1 MLKVFLVEDESI
13 VREGL
18 KNNIPWHEYGYQFTG
33 EASDGEMAL
42 PMIRK
47 IRPDVLITDIKMPF
61 MDGLALSR
69 IVTQEIPDIKIVIIS
84 GYDEFEYAQQAIRVG
99 VEQYLLKPITK
110 NTLRKVL
117 LEVREKI
124 ESEQEQRSYLE
135 TFQNEMKEYENYARR
150 SFLEKVFSGVFS
162 VQQIYE
168 EAAKISLDLDGPCYN
183 LALLNLQV
191 KRQNPEYAM
200 QEPEGVGEVREA
212 LFRYFLRFPKY
223 LIFQWNISLYGV
235 LIKGE
240 ADQMEELKE
249 QCIYNIEKIC
259 SQQVF
264 SLEWCVAV
272 GEPVE
277 RLSLLPEC
285 YAKVNHILAH
295 RFFNPQRHILTEKDA
310 EELLPGKDLKS
321 FASVD
326 SAKVNPDIIEGFL
339 REGKQEE
346 IKDFVNGYLAGVKDA
361 LESRLFRDYL
371 LLNVRFTTVNYMER
385 IGVNQQD
392 FLPEDDDQKVREASG
407 SGANIDAYMLELLE
421 RALALRDRENENQ
434 GKHVLKKGLKYI
446 EENFSEESFSLNSVA
461 GAIGVSSNYFS
472 SIFSQEMQITF
483 IEYVTKKR
491 MEKAKKLLS
500 QTQLHSS
507 EIAGE
512 VGYKDPHY
520 FSFVFKKTVGCTPRE
535 YRNGK

>member
-326 SAKVNPDIIEGFL
+326 SAKVNPEIIEGFL

-407 SGANIDAYMLELLE
+407 SGANIDAYMLELLG

>member
-18 KNNIPWHEYGYQFTG
+18 KKNIPWQEYGYQFTG

-61 MDGLALSR
+61 MDGLALSQ
-69 IVTQEIPDIKIVIIS
+69 IVTQEIPEIKIVIIS

-110 NTLRKVL
+110 GTLRKVL
-117 LEVREKI
+117 LEIREKI
-124 ESEQEQRSYLE
+124 ESEQEQKNYLE

-168 EAAKISLDLDGPCYN
+168 EAAKISLNLDGPCYN
-183 LALLNLQV
+183 LILLNLQV
-191 KRQNPEYAM
+191 KRQNPEYIM
-200 QEPEGVGEVREA
+200 QEPEGMSEVREA
-212 LFRYFLRFPKY
+212 LFRFFLRFPQY
-223 LIFQWNISLYGV
+223 LIFQWNVSLYGV

-240 ADQMEELKE
+240 TEQMEALKE
-249 QCIYNIEKIC
+249 QCIHNIEKIC
-259 SQQVF
+259 SQQEI

-272 GEPVE
+272 GNPVE

-295 RFFNPQRHILTEKDA
+295 RFFNPQRHILTEKDV

-326 SAKVNPDIIEGFL
+326 SAKVNPDIIQGFL
-339 REGKQEE
+339 REGKQAE
-346 IKDFVNGYLAGVKDA
+346 IKDFVDGYLAGVKEA

-371 LLNVRFTTVNYMER
+371 LLNIRFTTINYMQ
-385 IGVNQQD
+385 IFGVCQQD
-392 FLPEDDDQKVREASG
+392 FLPEDDDRKVHDASASG
-407 SGANIDAYMLELLE
+407 DNIDVYMLELLE
-421 RALALRDRENENQ
+421 RTLTLRDRESENQ
-434 GKHVLKKGLKYI
+434 GKRALKKGLKYI
-446 EENFSEESFSLNSVA
+446 EENFSDESLSLNSVA
-461 GAIGVSSNYFS
+461 GAIGVSGNYFS
-472 SIFSQEMQITF
+472 SIFSQEMQMTF
-483 IEYVTKKR
+483 IEFVTKKR
-491 MEKAKKLLS
+491 MEKAKKLLI
-500 QTQLHSS
+500 QTQLHSN
-507 EIAGE
+507 EIAGK

>member
-1 MLKVFLVEDESI
+1 
-13 VREGL
+13 
-18 KNNIPWHEYGYQFTG
+18 
-33 EASDGEMAL
+33 MAL

-61 MDGLALSR
+61 MDGLALSQ
-69 IVTQEIPDIKIVIIS
+69 IVTQEIPETKIVIIS

-110 NTLRKVL
+110 GTLRKVL
-117 LEVREKI
+117 LEIREKI
-124 ESEQEQRSYLE
+124 ESEQEQKNYLE

-150 SFLEKVFSGVFS
+150 IFLEKVFSGVFS

-168 EAAKISLDLDGPCYN
+168 EAAKISLNLDGPCYN
-183 LALLNLQV
+183 LILLNLQV
-191 KRQNPEYAM
+191 KRQNPEYIM
-200 QEPEGVGEVREA
+200 QEPEGMSEVREA
-212 LFRYFLRFPKY
+212 LFRFFLRFPQY
-223 LIFQWNISLYGV
+223 LIFQWNVSLYGV

-240 ADQMEELKE
+240 TEQMEALKE
-249 QCIYNIEKIC
+249 QCIHNIEKIC
-259 SQQVF
+259 SQQEI

-272 GEPVE
+272 GNPVE

-295 RFFNPQRHILTEKDA
+295 RFFNSQRHILTEKDV

-326 SAKVNPDIIEGFL
+326 SAKVNPDIIQGFL
-339 REGKQEE
+339 REGKQAE
-346 IKDFVNGYLAGVKDA
+346 IKDFVDGYLAGVKEA

-371 LLNVRFTTVNYMER
+371 LLNIRFTTINYMQ
-385 IGVNQQD
+385 IFGVCQQD
-392 FLPEDDDQKVREASG
+392 FLPEDDDRKVHDASASG
-407 SGANIDAYMLELLE
+407 GNIDVYMLELLE
-421 RALALRDRENENQ
+421 RALTLRDRESENQ
-434 GKHVLKKGLKYI
+434 GKRALKKGLKYI
-446 EENFSEESFSLNSVA
+446 EENFSDESLSLNSVA
-461 GAIGVSSNYFS
+461 GAIGVSGNYFS
-472 SIFSQEMQITF
+472 SIFSQEMQMTF
-483 IEYVTKKR
+483 IEFVTKKR
-491 MEKAKKLLS
+491 MEKAKKLLI
-500 QTQLHSS
+500 QTQLHSN
-507 EIAGE
+507 EIAGK

>member
-117 LEVREKI
+117 LEIREKI

-326 SAKVNPDIIEGFL
+326 SAKVNPDIIEGFCG
-339 REGKQEE
+339 R
-346 IKDFVNGYLAGVKDA
+346 
-361 LESRLFRDYL
+361 ESRR
-371 LLNVRFTTVNYMER
+371 
-385 IGVNQQD
+385 
-392 FLPEDDDQKVREASG
+392 K
-407 SGANIDAYMLELLE
+407 
-421 RALALRDRENENQ
+421 LRT
-434 GKHVLKKGLKYI
+434 L
-446 EENFSEESFSLNSVA
+446 
-461 GAIGVSSNYFS
+461 
-472 SIFSQEMQITF
+472 
-483 IEYVTKKR
+483 
-491 MEKAKKLLS
+491 
-500 QTQLHSS
+500 
-507 EIAGE
+507 
-512 VGYKDPHY
+512 
-520 FSFVFKKTVGCTPRE
+520 
-535 YRNGK
+535 